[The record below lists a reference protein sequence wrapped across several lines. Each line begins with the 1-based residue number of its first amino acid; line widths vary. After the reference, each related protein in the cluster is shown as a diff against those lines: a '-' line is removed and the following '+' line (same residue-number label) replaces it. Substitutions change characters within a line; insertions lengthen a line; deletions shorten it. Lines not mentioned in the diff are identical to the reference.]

1 MATPREIFEAALSL
15 RDKEELTIPFEHK
28 SQQNSVRVALYRAKE
43 SFGEEGSE
51 ISISQRDD
59 CLILTRG
66 KRRGYSNNDLTFSI
80 SKRQEPELA
89 DFGSVNPLQATSK
102 KVKPGQAEVDAL
114 EKERLELHEKMKAI
128 VLSFQDE
135 RVAQA
140 AINNPD
146 SEIFSLQTK
155 LDLLVKRI
163 KSLRDLYEIP
173 VVRVSATEEEY
184 LRFEKEFQDEQEKE
198 RLAAE
203 ALASS
208 LEC

>member
-1 MATPREIFEAALSL
+1 MATPKEIFETALSL

-66 KRRGYSNNDLTFSI
+66 KRRGYNNSDLTFSI
-80 SKRQEPELA
+80 SKIQDPV
-89 DFGSVNPLQATSK
+89 DTGISISHSQTTSK
-102 KVKPGQAEVDAL
+102 KVKPGQVEVDSL
-114 EKERLELHEKMKAI
+114 EKERLELHEKMRAI
-128 VLSFQDE
+128 VLAFPNE
-135 RVAQA
+135 RVAQEE
-140 AINNPD
+140 INNPE

-173 VVRVSATEEEY
+173 IVRVSATEEEY

-198 RLAAE
+198 RIAAE
-203 ALASS
+203 ALANS